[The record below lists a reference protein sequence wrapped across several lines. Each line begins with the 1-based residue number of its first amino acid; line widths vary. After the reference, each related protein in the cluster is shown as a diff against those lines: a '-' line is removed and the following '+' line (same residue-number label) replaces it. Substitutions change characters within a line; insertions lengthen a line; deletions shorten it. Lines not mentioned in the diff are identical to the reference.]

1 MKQSTIYNQTKSGQ
15 LKLLSYGENKF
26 SLAGKF
32 IFTCGKIYFHPKA
45 NAETKVSTYFFSETF
60 VSTFQFYR
68 IINKKLHVPLHS
80 LCLMKGF

>member
-32 IFTCGKIYFHPKA
+32 IFTQKQMLKQKFQP
-45 NAETKVSTYFFSETF
+45 VFSL
-60 VSTFQFYR
+60 
-68 IINKKLHVPLHS
+68 KLL
-80 LCLMKGF
+80 F

>member
-32 IFTCGKIYFHPKA
+32 IFTKKQMLKQKFQPI
-45 NAETKVSTYFFSETF
+45 FSLKLL
-60 VSTFQFYR
+60 FQHFNF
-68 IINKKLHVPLHS
+68 IEL
-80 LCLMKGF
+80 